1 MLLSMMPLNLGNIFS
16 PGVCSSRLPSML
28 ISMIVGRLLCFCIC
42 FSMMCSI
49 LAVALVSRCPSI
61 VSACFTLSY

>member
-1 MLLSMMPLNLGNIFS
+1 MLLSMMPLNLGNTFS
-16 PGVCSSRLPSML
+16 PGVCSNRLPSML
-28 ISMIVGRLLCFCIC
+28 ISMIVDQLLCFCIC

-49 LAVALVSRCPSI
+49 LTVVLVSRCLSI